1 MAAQNK
7 NNRRR
12 QKLAQPIDTYGHV
25 QPQATDVEKAI
36 IGAMLID
43 KNAYA
48 LVSEN
53 LVPDAFYDPRHRIIF
68 EAISNLALAEKP
80 IDILT
85 VAYKLKDEGRLEE
98 VGGPAYIA
106 ELSSCVASSASVEY
120 HSLIIAQKYEARQL
134 IALANEM
141 ERDAFNDEIIEE
153 VSEDY
158 YNRFE
163 KIRQAHTRKSYVHV
177 SVATGLAIKE
187 IQTASG
193 NDGTMTGLPSGYNE
207 LDFLLSGF
215 QKEHLIIVGGRPAMG
230 KTTLGLNIAWFLSVI
245 NKNPTAIFSL
255 EMSSTQL
262 LKRILSNHCNI
273 EHTKLI
279 NGSLQRNDWDKLD
292 KSLPSLLNAPLYL
305 DDTPE
310 LTTTELKRKVQQMI
324 KEHGIKIVVV
334 DYLQLMK
341 DDTEHHNTRQEEVT
355 AIARALQELAKE
367 VHIPIIALSQV
378 GRDVDK
384 REGLLGLRP
393 RLSDIRESGAIEQ
406 SADVV
411 IFVHRPEYYQIY
423 QDDQGHDLRG
433 MALLIVAKNR
443 HGSLGDVTV
452 KFEGEYTR
460 FVDPESYILR
470 NAQPSPDKTDDT
482 NISSEEAETL
492 SF

>member
-1 MAAQNK
+1 
-7 NNRRR
+7 
-12 QKLAQPIDTYGHV
+12 
-25 QPQATDVEKAI
+25 
-36 IGAMLID
+36 
-43 KNAYA
+43 
-48 LVSEN
+48 
-53 LVPDAFYDPRHRIIF
+53 
-68 EAISNLALAEKP
+68 
-80 IDILT
+80 
-85 VAYKLKDEGRLEE
+85 
-98 VGGPAYIA
+98 
-106 ELSSCVASSASVEY
+106 
-120 HSLIIAQKYEARQL
+120 
-134 IALANEM
+134 
-141 ERDAFNDEIIEE
+141 
-153 VSEDY
+153 
-158 YNRFE
+158 
-163 KIRQAHTRKSYVHV
+163 
-177 SVATGLAIKE
+177 
-187 IQTASG
+187 
-193 NDGTMTGLPSGYNE
+193 
-207 LDFLLSGF
+207 
-215 QKEHLIIVGGRPAMG
+215 MG